1 MNIRLINFGASSHK
15 DNDHLKDKVGIEY
28 KGSEADV
35 FSLAVTLFVIVIA
48 QYPQENNWLEH
59 LIYGDAD
66 NFFSQIES
74 KRTLSSE
81 FKDLIISM
89 FAESGNKRPTIS

>member
-15 DNDHLKDKVGIEY
+15 DNDHLRDKVGTPGYMAPEILKGIEY

-59 LIYGDAD
+59 LTYGDAD
-66 NFFSQIES
+66 TFFSQIE
-74 KRTLSSE
+74 
-81 FKDLIISM
+81 
-89 FAESGNKRPTIS
+89 